1 MSGVVHVAR
10 SYSAPA
16 SRVFDA
22 WLDPAIAGRWL
33 FATATQPMAQVA
45 IDARVAGAFRLVE
58 RRGDAL
64 VEHAGSYVA
73 LVPPRRLAFT
83 LSSSDRAEA
92 PTLVTVDI
100 VPQRMGCRLAVVHE
114 RLPAGR
120 IRELKARWLGVLYGL
135 GVTLDAIQPSS
146 NPLAPDAARAVTGEI
161 QCITC

>member
-1 MSGVVHVAR
+1 MVHVAR

-33 FATATQPMAQVA
+33 FAMATQPMAQVD
-45 IDARVAGAFRLVE
+45 IDARVDGAFRLVE

-64 VEHAGSYVA
+64 VEHAGAYVA

-100 VPQRMGCRLAVVHE
+100 APQRVGCRLTLVHE
-114 RLPAGR
+114 QLPAGR
-120 IRELKARWLGVLYGL
+120 IRELKARWLGILYGL
-135 GVTLDAIQPSS
+135 GVTLDAMQLSLSLP
-146 NPLAPDAARAVTGEI
+146 APDAARAVTGEA